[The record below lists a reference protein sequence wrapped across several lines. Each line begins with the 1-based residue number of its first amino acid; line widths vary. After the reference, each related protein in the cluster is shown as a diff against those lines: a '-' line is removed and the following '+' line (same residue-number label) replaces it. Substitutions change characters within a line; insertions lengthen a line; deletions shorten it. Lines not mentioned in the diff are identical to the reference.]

1 MGNKEIDKK
10 GQERRASQV
19 ARESAMARIR
29 SAHETRLTPEEWAH
43 RIQEG
48 NRDALGQAITLAE
61 SHRLTDL
68 ELLTRIFDSIES
80 RQVLPSGRAQRIGIT
95 GVPGVGKSTFIE
107 AFGQLLV
114 GRGHRVAVLAIDPS
128 SARSG
133 GSLLGDKTR
142 MVKLTSEPNAFV
154 RPSPTSSHLGG
165 VAKGTHEAILLCE
178 AAGFD
183 RILVETVGV
192 GQSETEVRNLTDVF
206 ALLMLPGGG
215 DELQGIKR
223 GIMEMADLLIVNK
236 DDGPNRPLARETAS
250 AYQQAV
256 RLFPPNPGGHTVHV
270 HPASALQNKGIETIA
285 NAVEE
290 LVSEWQ
296 SSAWFKE
303 QRSAQ
308 QLHHLERHLNTLT
321 RIQQWNSPAA
331 SEAAWK
337 ALQREV
343 AQGSLR
349 PLAAAQQWL
358 NIPRAT

>member
-1 MGNKEIDKK
+1 MGSKDIDKK
-10 GQERRASQV
+10 GQERLASQA
-19 ARESAMARIR
+19 ARNRALARIR
-29 SAHETRLTPEEWAH
+29 SAHETRLTPEDWAT
-43 RIQEG
+43 RILEG

-61 SHRLTDL
+61 SHRLGDL
-68 ELLTRIFDSIES
+68 EMLTRIFDCIEN
-80 RQVLPSGRAQRIGIT
+80 QQATPSVAAHRIGIT

-107 AFGQLLV
+107 AFGQLLI

-142 MVKLTSEPNAFV
+142 MVKLTSEPNAYV
-154 RPSPTSSHLGG
+154 RPSPTASHLGG

-256 RLFPPNPGGHTVHV
+256 RLFPPNPGGHVVNVHT
-270 HPASALQNKGIETIA
+270 ASALQNDGIESIA
-285 NAVEE
+285 NAVEK
-290 LVSEWQ
+290 LVADWQ
-296 SSAWFKE
+296 SGAWFTE

-331 SEAAWK
+331 SEAAWNS
-337 ALQREV
+337 LQAQV
-343 AQGSLR
+343 ASGGLH

-358 NIPRAT
+358 NIQRAS

>member
-1 MGNKEIDKK
+1 MGSKDIDKK
-10 GQERRASQV
+10 GQERLASQA
-19 ARESAMARIR
+19 ARDRALARIR
-29 SAHETRLTPEEWAH
+29 SAHETRLTPNEWAH
-43 RIQEG
+43 RILEG

-68 ELLTRIFDSIES
+68 EELTRIFNCIES
-80 RQVLPSGRAQRIGIT
+80 CQESPSLPAQRIGIT

-107 AFGQLLV
+107 AFGQLLI

-142 MVKLTSEPNAFV
+142 MVKLTSEPNAYV

-256 RLFPPNPGGHTVHV
+256 RLFPPSPGGHIVHV
-270 HPASALQNKGIETIA
+270 HTTSALQNDGIETIA
-285 NAVEE
+285 NAVNE
-290 LVSEWQ
+290 LVLEWQ
-296 SSAWFKE
+296 SGPWFDE
-303 QRSAQ
+303 QRTAQ

-321 RIQQWNSPAA
+321 RIQQWNSSSA
-331 SEAAWK
+331 SEGAWK
-337 ALQREV
+337 SLQGKV
-343 AQGSLR
+343 ATGSLH

-358 NIPRAT
+358 NIQGAS

>member
-1 MGNKEIDKK
+1 
-10 GQERRASQV
+10 
-19 ARESAMARIR
+19 
-29 SAHETRLTPEEWAH
+29 
-43 RIQEG
+43 
-48 NRDALGQAITLAE
+48 
-61 SHRLTDL
+61 
-68 ELLTRIFDSIES
+68 
-80 RQVLPSGRAQRIGIT
+80 
-95 GVPGVGKSTFIE
+95 
-107 AFGQLLV
+107 
-114 GRGHRVAVLAIDPS
+114 
-128 SARSG
+128 
-133 GSLLGDKTR
+133 
-142 MVKLTSEPNAFV
+142 MVKLTSEPNAYV

-256 RLFPPNPGGHTVHV
+256 RLFPPSPGGHIVHV
-270 HPASALQNKGIETIA
+270 HTTSALQNDGIETIA
-285 NAVEE
+285 NAVNE
-290 LVSEWQ
+290 LVLEWQ
-296 SSAWFKE
+296 SGPWFDE
-303 QRSAQ
+303 QRTAQ

-321 RIQQWNSPAA
+321 RIQQWNSSSA
-331 SEAAWK
+331 SEGAWK
-337 ALQREV
+337 SLQGKV
-343 AQGSLR
+343 ATGGLH

-358 NIPRAT
+358 NIQEAS